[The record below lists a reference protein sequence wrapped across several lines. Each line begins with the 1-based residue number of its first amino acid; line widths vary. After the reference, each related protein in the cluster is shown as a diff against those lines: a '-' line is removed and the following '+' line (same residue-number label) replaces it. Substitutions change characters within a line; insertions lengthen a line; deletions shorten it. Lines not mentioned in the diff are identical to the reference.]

1 MIRLLTGKPVDHQDE
16 VLILD
21 VHGVGYEVWVP
32 TKELQIARQKDQVT
46 LHIYTFVRE
55 EALSL
60 YGFLDPLERRMFE
73 LLLSV
78 SGVGP
83 KSALSVVDKGAQAV
97 VEAIQQSEVGF
108 FQSVPR
114 LGKKTA
120 QKIILE
126 LQSKV
131 GSLNEFKLT
140 PQNQLTTDVRD
151 ALLNLGYNEGA
162 IETVLSRLQPDWEVT
177 YALKWSLQNIGNNK
191 IETSAVP
198 ASVDVLA
205 ENGKRV
211 DETTD
216 ETTGAGAGAG
226 AGASMSEG
234 APEK

>member
-1 MIRLLTGKPVDHQDE
+1 MIRLLTGKPVDHQEDA
-16 VLILD
+16 LILD
-21 VHGVGYEVWVP
+21 VHGVGYEVWLP
-32 TKELQIARQKDQVT
+32 PKELLIARQKDQVT
-46 LHIYTFVRE
+46 LHIYTYVRE
-55 EALSL
+55 ETLSL

-108 FQSVPR
+108 FQRVPR

-162 IETVLSRLQPDWEVT
+162 IETVLSRLQPDWEVA

-191 IETSAVP
+191 IEAGAGTG
-198 ASVDVLA
+198 
-205 ENGKRV
+205 NGV
-211 DETTD
+211 ATEL
-216 ETTGAGAGAG
+216 GAGAPA
-226 AGASMSEG
+226 
-234 APEK
+234 K